1 MMGTKTVV
9 VKSKIVGEGRTRVVR
24 LRRGSTAIDLLKKL
38 GINRET
44 AVIRINGRISPE
56 EERLKSGDTVEI
68 MRVVTGG

>member
-1 MMGTKTVV
+1 MGTKTVV